1 LILRP
6 ASDNAHFMRP
16 VIVNRFPTPD
26 LGNKRKENKYV
37 NLHQQH
43 HATLKGKRR

>member
-16 VIVNRFPTPD
+16 VIVNIGSPICGIYVAWCN
-26 LGNKRKENKYV
+26 LRKEWETEFHKV
-37 NLHQQH
+37 N
-43 HATLKGKRR
+43 RI